1 MQYRFYKNEK
11 ATIWYQ
17 DVYLIE
23 AETEE
28 QAKILFIEACKN
40 NEENDIYEIK
50 LDYSEPIFETYCPLS
65 IEDNKGESTIEIIDE
80 NGNLIWKNNE
90 IN

>member
-1 MQYRFYKNEK
+1 MQYKFYKNEK

-40 NEENDIYEIK
+40 NEENDIYEIE
-50 LDYSEPIFETYCPLS
+50 LYYSEPIFETYCPLS
-65 IEDNKGESTIEIIDE
+65 IEDNKEESTIEIIDE
-80 NGNLIWKNNE
+80 NGNLIWKNGNT
-90 IN
+90 

>member
-40 NEENDIYEIK
+40 NEENDIYEIE

-65 IEDNKGESTIEIIDE
+65 IEDNKGEPTIEIIDE
-80 NGNLIWKNNE
+80 NGNLIWKNGNT
-90 IN
+90 